1 LICFRDSRMLMV
13 LRLEGFYSAP
23 ELIQYI
29 AIAVGDNR
37 PFIDAARRERAQHDA
52 DAQIRREQEE
62 AYQASLLADRE
73 RQNETRRRDDERT
86 AQERRAANDRQ
97 IELDRKEKLS
107 RLKAEISAQL
117 RPEPDAS
124 RSGECVRVSLRFPN
138 GKSFERRF
146 LPDDSLE
153 LLFNV
158 AFVHADCPD
167 DFTLVSCYPRR
178 ALHCAPV
185 WYAEFSQSTTADH
198 QQNIPTFRDC
208 QLEKAVAV
216 LVQNNNA

>member
-86 AQERRAANDRQ
+86 AQERRAANDRH
-97 IELDRKEKLS
+97 IALDRKEKLT
-107 RLKAEISAQL
+107 RLKSEISAQL

-124 RSGECVRVSLRFPN
+124 VSECVRVSLRFPN
-138 GKSFERRF
+138 GKSFEHRF

-178 ALHCAPV
+178 ALHCAPT
-185 WYAEFSQSTTADH
+185 WYAEFSQSTSDSQH
-198 QQNIPTFRDC
+198 IPTFREC
-208 QLEKAVAV
+208 ELVKAVAV